1 MQYLN
6 EAFYVFV
13 TLIALINPISAAAV
27 FAALTE
33 GRSDKDQAEIARRAT
48 IVAGVTLIAFAF
60 VGEALLN
67 VLGVKIG
74 AFKIAG
80 GLLLLKVG
88 FNMVFA
94 PAAHRQMA
102 DSRAAQCRPRKRS
115 VGLSAGDPDHHR
127 PRRAYGERSPGESD
141 QRSQLQ
147 QRRDF
152 RHRRVARDRH
162 QLSLYARRGEA
173 HELEFGQTGIDAVSR
188 IIGIIIAAIA
198 VELVVDGVTSLTHLV
213 MS

>member
-1 MQYLN
+1 MQYLDQ
-6 EAFYVFV
+6 AFFVFV

-33 GRSDKDQAEIARRAT
+33 GRSDKDQADIAKRAT
-48 IVAGVTLIAFAF
+48 IVAGVTLIVFAF
-60 VGEALLN
+60 VGEALLG

-94 PAAHRQMA
+94 PSAHREMA
-102 DSRAAQCRPRKRS
+102 DSARS
-115 VGLSAGDPDHHR
+115 NGVP
-127 PRRAYGERSPGESD
+127 ESD
-141 QRSQLQ
+141 PSVFPLAIPIITGPGALTAS
-147 QRRDF
+147 
-152 RHRRVARDRH
+152 VA
-162 QLSLYARRGEA
+162 LVNPTGTGNYSNGVIFVIVAVLVIGINYLFMLGAEKITARI
-173 HELEFGQTGIDAVSR
+173 GQTGVDAVSR

-198 VELVVDGVTSLTHLV
+198 VELVVDGVTSLTHFV